1 MASKEKKRHEK
12 ANSKAD
18 SSDISEI
25 MHRMKTHPF
34 LFIGTVV
41 VLVIVIVAFVL
52 VPAIVPG
59 EGVRSG
65 GDLIFGYY
73 DKTPIKYVVN
83 NYFYQVQQ
91 SLYQRQRPNPE
102 DPNYIG
108 TIANIWRQAFEEA
121 AVRIG
126 ILDEMKQAG
135 FIAPENVVDR
145 EIAELSMFQENG
157 RFSSIKYRALD
168 NSSRMNLWRQV
179 QESYIVQTYISDM
192 ENLKSASGEASFV
205 AAMASPQRN
214 FDLAVFPLSSYPDS
228 EVAAY
233 TESHPE
239 LFSVVNL
246 SRITVTSGEREA
258 RQVLDSIKN
267 GSTTFE
273 EAARNYS
280 QDWAADRGGEMG
292 ITMAYELQYEITD
305 EKARAD
311 VINLSRG
318 EISELVKV
326 TSGWSIYRVN
336 ETVRPADLSDTSL
349 NNRTRNYM
357 MTFLRG
363 IPEDWVISKAEKFS
377 EQVRENGFDAAIAD
391 SGLIKNSFGPIPLNY
406 GNSALMG
413 SVRSS
418 GIEALE
424 NSGDNQFFWK
434 AAFSTPLNSPSSP
447 LVIDDNIIVLFPLEE
462 ITADENEIELIK
474 SYFPYWI
481 SVTVEESFR
490 LHFLNSEKMD
500 DRFTATFYSLWMEN

>member
-1 MASKEKKRHEK
+1 MASKEKKRRER
-12 ANSKAD
+12 ADSKAD

-25 MHRMKTHPF
+25 MHRLKTHPF

-59 EGVRSG
+59 EGIRSG

-73 DKTPIKYVVN
+73 NKTPIKYVAN

-91 SLYQRQRPNPE
+91 TLYQRQRPNPE
-102 DPNYIG
+102 ESNYLGAIG
-108 TIANIWRQAFEEA
+108 SIWRQAFEEA

-145 EIAELSMFQENG
+145 EIARLSMFQENG
-157 RFSSIKYRALD
+157 RFSSARYRALD
-168 NSSRMNLWRQV
+168 NSSRMNLWQQV

-192 ENLKSASGEASFV
+192 ENLLSSSNEASFI

-214 FDLAVFPLSSYPDS
+214 FDLAIFPLSSYPDS

-233 TESHPE
+233 AESHPE
-239 LFSVVNL
+239 LFSVANL
-246 SRITVTSGEREA
+246 SRITITSSEREA

-292 ITMAYELQYEITD
+292 MTMAYELQYDITD
-305 EKARAD
+305 GKAIAD
-311 VINLSRG
+311 VMNLGRG
-318 EISELVKV
+318 EVSELVKAA
-326 TSGWSIYRVN
+326 SGWSIYRVN
-336 ETVRPADLSDTSL
+336 ETVRRVDLSDSSQNT
-349 NNRTRNYM
+349 RIRNYLM
-357 MTFLRG
+357 SFMRG
-363 IPEDWVISKAEKFS
+363 IPEDWMISKAEKFS
-377 EQVRENGFDAAIAD
+377 EQVRANGFDAAIAD
-391 SGLIKNSFGPIPLNY
+391 AGLTKNSFGPIPLNY

-418 GIEALE
+418 GIPELE
-424 NSGDNQFFWK
+424 NAGDNQFFWK

-447 LVIDDNIIVLFPLEE
+447 LVIGDNIIVLYPLEE
-462 ITADENEIELIK
+462 MPAEENEIELIK
-474 SYFPYWI
+474 SYYSYWI
-481 SVTVEESFR
+481 SLAIEDSFR
-490 LHFLNSEKMD
+490 LYFLTNKKMD
-500 DRFTATFYSLWMEN
+500 DRFFETFYSLWMEN

>member
-1 MASKEKKRHEK
+1 MASKERKRRER
-12 ANSKAD
+12 ADSKAD

-25 MHRMKTHPF
+25 MHRLKTHPF

-59 EGVRSG
+59 EGARRG

-73 DKTPIKYVVN
+73 NKTPIKYVVN

-102 DPNYIG
+102 ESNYLG
-108 TIANIWRQAFEEA
+108 TIGGIWRQAFEEA

-145 EIAELSMFQENG
+145 EIAKLSMFQENG
-157 RFSSIKYRALD
+157 RFSSMKYRALD
-168 NSSRMNLWRQV
+168 NSSRMNLWQQV
-179 QESYIVQTYISDM
+179 QENYIVQAYISDM
-192 ENLKSASGEASFV
+192 ENLKSASNEASFI

-214 FDLAVFPLSSYPDS
+214 FDLAIFPLSSYPDS

-233 TESHPE
+233 AESHPE

-246 SRITVTSGEREA
+246 SRITITSSEREA

-267 GSTTFE
+267 ASTTFE

-292 ITMAYELQYEITD
+292 MTMAFELQYDITD

-311 VINLSRG
+311 VINLGRG
-318 EISELVKV
+318 AVSELVKA

-336 ETVRPADLSDTSL
+336 EAVRPADLSDSSQ
-349 NNRTRNYM
+349 NNRIRYYLM
-357 MTFLRG
+357 SSMRG
-363 IPEDWVISKAEKFS
+363 IPEDWMISKAEKFN
-377 EQVRENGFDAAIAD
+377 EQVRKNGFDAAIAD
-391 SGLIKNSFGPIPLNY
+391 AELTKYSFGPIPLNY

-418 GIEALE
+418 GIEELE
-424 NSGDNQFFWK
+424 NAGNNQFFWK

-447 LVIDDNIIVLFPLEE
+447 LVVGDNIIVLFPLEE
-462 ITADENEIELIK
+462 MPADENEIELIK
-474 SYFPYWI
+474 SYFHYWI
-481 SVTVEESFR
+481 SITVEDSYR
-490 LHFLNSEKMD
+490 LHFLNNEKMD
-500 DRFTATFYSLWMEN
+500 DRFYDTFYSLWMTN